1 MFILNCCYAEKSWLM
16 HSHLRFYADRE
27 RNALILCSENF
38 HLGMG
43 GFGAQAFGWIC
54 CAGRRW
60 GAELRF
66 ISLYA
71 ELAQPPFFR

>member
-16 HSHLRFYADRE
+16 HNHLRFCADRG
-27 RNALILCSENF
+27 RNALILCSASF
-38 HLGMG
+38 YLGMG

-60 GAELRF
+60 GAEF
-66 ISLYA
+66 CFSSLCA
-71 ELAQPPFFR
+71 LLAQPLIF